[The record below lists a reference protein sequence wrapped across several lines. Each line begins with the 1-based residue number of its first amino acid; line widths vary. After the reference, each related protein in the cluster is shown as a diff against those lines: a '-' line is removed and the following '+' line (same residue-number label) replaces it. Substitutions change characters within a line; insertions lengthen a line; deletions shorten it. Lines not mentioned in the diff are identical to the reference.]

1 MVFYVEQ
8 KQPFVTLIYIFHR
21 DYLVRFKWH
30 FFFLNK
36 VIRYLQKESRELP
49 IKINE
54 GSDNESR
61 RINKV
66 H

>member
-1 MVFYVEQ
+1 MA
-8 KQPFVTLIYIFHR
+8 
-21 DYLVRFKWH
+21 